1 MVSCMIYKQGS
12 RTGIFHSGPQSWDE
26 NLLSVN
32 PVQRYHECH
41 TTILHNLFRSSML
54 NFMLVAEPLAVKIV
68 KVSVLRILKL
78 PWDVRSPFGD

>member
-41 TTILHNLFRSSML
+41 TTILHNL
-54 NFMLVAEPLAVKIV
+54 LVAEPLAVKIV